1 MNTKTR
7 ELPENIKTWVDALE
21 SGEYSQTKGR
31 LYHNAG
37 YCCLGVYASAV
48 MGLSDT
54 DITAGDDLTNSAGP
68 ASVYRDIKEVLMPC
82 VYEDGMHM
90 NDSGYS
96 FVDIA
101 KMIREAY

>member
-1 MNTKTR
+1 MNTKTK

-21 SGEYSQTKGR
+21 SGEYSQTTGR
-31 LYHNAG
+31 LYLNDG

-54 DITAGDDLTNSAGP
+54 DIISTDIFAGSPFQLP
-68 ASVYRDIKEVLMPC
+68 LYRDIKEVLMPC
-82 VYEDGMHM
+82 VYEEGIKM
-90 NDSGYS
+90 NDEGCT

-101 KMIREAY
+101 KMIRKAY